1 MRVWQCLPGHKKR
14 VVYVHPPAA
23 RRPLPAA
30 RRRKKAEGVE
40 VEGVEEAGS
49 AGKAGVDPRLGSE
62 LAPRHK
68 PRVYARKA
76 VR

>member
-1 MRVWQCLPGHKKR
+1 MSARP
-14 VVYVHPPAA
+14 PPAS
-23 RRPLPAA
+23 RRLLPAA
-30 RRRKKAEGVE
+30 MRGKKAEGGWGGA
-40 VEGVEEAGS
+40 EGVEEAGS